1 MLRER
6 EHSTESV
13 AGMESPVSVVVVVE
27 RWGNKTLSGNSQQ
40 NTAWAAGCG
49 ALVRPIA
56 KDAERRRRDGGRN

>member
-1 MLRER
+1 
-6 EHSTESV
+6 
-13 AGMESPVSVVVVVE
+13 MESPVSVVVVVE